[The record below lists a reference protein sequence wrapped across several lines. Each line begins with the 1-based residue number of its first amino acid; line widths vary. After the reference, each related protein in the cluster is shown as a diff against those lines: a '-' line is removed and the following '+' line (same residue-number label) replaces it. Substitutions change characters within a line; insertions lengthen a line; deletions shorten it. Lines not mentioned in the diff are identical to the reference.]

1 MYIQEENIAEVVQFH
16 EIFVTI
22 ISLEVLHNLNLL
34 VSINVGA
41 KILCNNCTTQK

>member
-22 ISLEVLHNLNLL
+22 SLEMLHNLNLL

-41 KILCNNCTTQK
+41 KFLCNNCTTQK